1 MPKKARGIIMKSKLE
16 LFATSLFVQRTKKS
30 TDADQIRPGV
40 KKIKGANFSDREI
53 KNAID
58 ELHNQNYF

>member
-1 MPKKARGIIMKSKLE
+1 MKSKLE